1 MRNADGACN
10 DFARNSVRL
19 GFHDAGTWAQ
29 GVTHGGADG
38 SLLLEPTEVLREAN
52 FGLQLSRNILLP
64 IFEKYFSYGVSAA
77 DLVQFAHNVA
87 VVVCPLGPRSL
98 TYIGRP
104 DWTPAAGLNQDG
116 LLPDANAD
124 ADSLIDLFADK
135 TIGTVDLVALIG
147 ARKRNPPSPIVQGLS
162 SATTCRVQPQ
172 IAELGWCSHG

>member
-1 MRNADGACN
+1 MRNADGTCN
-10 DFARNSVRL
+10 EFARNSVRL

-52 FGLQLSRNILLP
+52 FGLELSRNILLP
-64 IFEKYFSYGVSAA
+64 IFEKYRSYGISAA

-124 ADSLIDLFADK
+124 ADSLIDLFADY
-135 TIGTVDLVALIG
+135 
-147 ARKRNPPSPIVQGLS
+147 RH
-162 SATTCRVQPQ
+162 CRSC
-172 IAELGWCSHG
+172 CSHRSS